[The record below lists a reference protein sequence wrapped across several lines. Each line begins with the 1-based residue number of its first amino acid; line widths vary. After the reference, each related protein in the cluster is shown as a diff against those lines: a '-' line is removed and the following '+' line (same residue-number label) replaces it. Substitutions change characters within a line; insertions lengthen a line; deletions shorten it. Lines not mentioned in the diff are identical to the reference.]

1 MDEQRVTDETRPAR
15 ARREQPS
22 SGQARARHPLRATG
36 SADSPRRSRVP
47 EPLVALAADGLA
59 LWIAV
64 AANLTSPVVAAAF
77 ALVCLVA
84 LAATREP
91 RLAPSVLEESPAIGT
106 RVLVAAIVLTPVALA
121 VGDARGLARQVLAT
135 LASVVVLRAIGYAII
150 RAGRRRGCL
159 RRSVH
164 MIGSAHDTSRIS
176 RLFEQHPELGV
187 EVTAAH
193 AAPPGGNGNGSGPG
207 TQWGVTYVAVAAAP
221 GREDRLVR
229 SLRQSIVAG
238 ACVYLVPYCAAL
250 LPSSRDVEVVR
261 GVPFIRLRAHIR
273 YHPAV
278 YAKRAFDVIAAA
290 GALVVL
296 APVLLAA
303 AAGVRLSSRG
313 PILFRQ
319 ERVGRDGVAFTMYKF
334 RTFPID
340 HVDDKFSLELDEC
353 PLPFGRFLRRTSID
367 ELPQLFNVLRGQ
379 MSIVGPRPERPH
391 FATPLSH
398 TVPDYDDRHRVL
410 GGITGA
416 AQVNGLWGNSSVEER
431 IRLDNRYADD
441 WSPWR
446 DGIILLRTLGAA
458 LRKSRAS
465 RRAEPEPVVIHTAP
479 EFELEAEIDLRAGTG
494 APVAAPVVP
503 TWHPSGGHW
512 PGD

>member
-1 MDEQRVTDETRPAR
+1 MTDEIRPAR
-15 ARREQPS
+15 APREQPS
-22 SGQARARHPLRATG
+22 SRLMHTRHRLGPAG
-36 SADSPRRSRVP
+36 SAVSPKRSRVP
-47 EPLVALAADGLA
+47 EPMVALAADGLA

-64 AANLTSPVVAAAF
+64 AANLTSPAVAAAF

-91 RLAPSVLEESPAIGT
+91 RLAPSVLEETPAIGT
-106 RVLVAAIVLTPVALA
+106 RVLVAAIVLTPVALW

-135 LASVVVLRAIGYAII
+135 LASVLVLRAIGYAII
-150 RAGRRRGCL
+150 RAGRRRGRL

-193 AAPPGGNGNGSGPG
+193 AVPPGGNGNGSGPG

-221 GREDRLVR
+221 GREDSLVR
-229 SLRQSIVAG
+229 ALRLSIVAG

-296 APVLLAA
+296 APVLVAA
-303 AAGVRLSSRG
+303 ALGVRLSSRG

-391 FATPLSH
+391 FATPLSQA
-398 TVPDYDDRHRVL
+398 VPDYDDRHRVF

-458 LRKSRAS
+458 LRKSRAA
-465 RRAEPEPVVIHTAP
+465 RRAEAPDVVPAAPVFDPEV
-479 EFELEAEIDLRAGTG
+479 EIDLREGTG
-494 APVAAPVVP
+494 APVAVPVVP
-503 TWHPSGGHW
+503 TWHSSGGQA
-512 PGD
+512 PGT